1 MHLNNPTA
9 QPPDESD
16 IASGDVVM
24 DGARQDYRKDDD
36 PSAAASASPLAADSS
51 AAKPALT
58 RRGFLSWVGGTTS
71 AAIAT
76 GALGTG
82 ALAGCGLLPAPL
94 APLIDDG
101 PGPITADARALQ
113 AYRIRVQA
121 ARSHLLAPR
130 SEHRDNGDEVR
141 YERPIASFSKGLPHD
156 ERGEVE
162 AGAYAAYLDAL
173 DSGDPADFENIPMG
187 SPEGGRLAIQKLVN
201 PQAGLAFDM
210 EGADAQYPT
219 LPPAPTFDSAE
230 EAGEIVECW
239 WMALL
244 RDVPF
249 SNYVFHPLARQAADE
264 LSGLGDFRGPK
275 QSGRVTPDTLFRGTT
290 AGDLNGPFISQFLWR
305 PAPFGSQFVDQRM
318 RAPAAGRDFMTQY
331 DEWLNIQNGLAPS
344 AELSFAPVRRYIV
357 TGRDLSQWVHVDVL
371 FQAYFNA
378 CLILIT
384 PPDADLTAGGIG
396 APLNVGNPYNESRN
410 QIGFGTLGAPFIKTL
425 MCEVATRALK
435 TVWFQKWFV
444 HRRLRP
450 EEFAGRVHQHMTGAA
465 EYPIHAEAL
474 NATALDELFARHGSY
489 LLPMAFPEGCP
500 MHPAY
505 GAGHATVAGACVTIL
520 KAMFDESFVI
530 PNPMMPDPV
539 DPTRL
544 VAYDG
549 PPLTVGGE
557 LNKLASNVALG
568 RGIAGVHWRSDVAES
583 LRLGEAVAIHILR
596 DQMSCFNERLS
607 GFTFTTFDG
616 ETITV

>member
-1 MHLNNPTA
+1 MSTSSSNRSPDSDAPAVSSKPSEIGTSESEK
-9 QPPDESD
+9 PP
-16 IASGDVVM
+16 
-24 DGARQDYRKDDD
+24 
-36 PSAAASASPLAADSS
+36 
-51 AAKPALT
+51 LT
-58 RRGFLSWVGGTTS
+58 RRGFMRRVGGTTS

-82 ALAGCGLLPAPL
+82 GLTGCGLLPAPL
-94 APLIDDG
+94 IDDS
-101 PGPITADARALQ
+101 PGPISADARAMQ

-130 SEHRDNGDEVR
+130 QAHRGNGDEDR
-141 YERPIASFSKGLPHD
+141 YAGRIASYTKGLPHD
-156 ERGEVE
+156 ERGEVDG
-162 AGAYAAYLDAL
+162 GAYAAFVDAL

-187 SPEGGRLAIQKLVN
+187 SPQAGRLAIQKLVN
-201 PQAGLAFDM
+201 PQAGLAFDL
-210 EGADAQYPT
+210 EGADGQYPT

-230 EAGEIVECW
+230 EAGEIVECY

-249 SNYVFHPLARQAADE
+249 SNYLFHPLAQRAAEE
-264 LSGLGDFRGPK
+264 LSGLSDFRGPK
-275 QSGRVTPDTLFRGTT
+275 AGGRVTPETLFRGST

-318 RAPAAGRDFMTQY
+318 RAPSAGRDFMTEY
-331 DEWLNIQNGLAPS
+331 GEWMNIQNGLAPS
-344 AELSFAPVRRYIV
+344 EDLSFAPVRRYLI
-357 TGRDLSQWVHVDVL
+357 TGRDLAQWVHVDVL

-410 QIGFGTLGAPFIKTL
+410 QIGFGTLGAPFIKAL

-450 EEFAGRVHQHMTGAA
+450 EAFAGRVHQQMTGAA
-465 EYPIHAEAL
+465 AYPIHAEAL
-474 NATALDELFARHGSY
+474 NAAALDEVFARHGSY

-520 KAMFDESFVI
+520 KAMFDESYVI
-530 PNPMMPDPV
+530 PNPLMPDPA

-544 VAYDG
+544 AAYEG

-568 RGIAGVHWRSDVAES
+568 RNLAGVHWRTDAGES
-583 LRLGEAVAIHILR
+583 LRMGEAVAIHILR